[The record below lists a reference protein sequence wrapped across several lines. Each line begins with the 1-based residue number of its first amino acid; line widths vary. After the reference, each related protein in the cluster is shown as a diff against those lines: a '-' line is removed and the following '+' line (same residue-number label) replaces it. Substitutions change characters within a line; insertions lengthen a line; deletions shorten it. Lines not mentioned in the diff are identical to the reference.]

1 LFIESMIL
9 GVFGLIISGAILIGA
24 VAVVF
29 LAYWEKKR
37 KRSIC

>member
-1 LFIESMIL
+1 MESIIL
-9 GVFGLIISGAILIGA
+9 GVFGLIIGGAVLTGA
-24 VAVVF
+24 VAVLF